1 MNYTDLLTHTTK
13 LKRQVFMASL
23 TSCQIFQIFKLNFM
37 STATITAQDINK
49 LRQATGAGMMDCRK
63 ALTEAGGDFEA
74 AIDWLRKQGQKVAA
88 KRSDREAKE
97 GVVIAKTTADNK
109 TGFIVTISCETDFV
123 SKNADFVA
131 FSQSIADAAVANNVK
146 SAEELNNVVVN
157 GSKVSDL
164 INDKLASIGEKIGIA
179 RFERIDAPYV
189 ASYIHGAYRMGV
201 LVGFNKE
208 TGDAGK
214 DIAMQIAAM
223 NPVAV
228 DPSSVPADVVAR
240 ERAIVME
247 QMKQDPKMAGKPEE
261 MMSKIAEGKLNA
273 FFKESTLN
281 AQAYVKDSSKSVGDY
296 LKTVDPE
303 LKVIEF
309 KRVAVG

>member
-1 MNYTDLLTHTTK
+1 MN
-13 LKRQVFMASL
+13 
-23 TSCQIFQIFKLNFM
+23 FKLYKM
-37 STATITAQDINK
+37 ATATITAQDINK

-63 ALTEAGGDFEA
+63 ALTETGGDFEA

-109 TGFIVTISCETDFV
+109 TGFIVTVACETDFV

-131 FSQSIADAAVANNVK
+131 FAQSIADAAVSNNVK
-146 SAEELNNVVVN
+146 NVDELNEVNVN

-201 LVGFNKE
+201 LVGFNKDAGE
-208 TGDAGK
+208 AGK
-214 DIAMQIAAM
+214 DVAMQIAAM

-228 DPSSVPADVVAR
+228 DAASVSQDIIAR
-240 ERAIVME
+240 ERDIVME

-261 MMSKIAEGKLNA
+261 MIAKIAEGKLNA
-273 FFKESTLN
+273 FFKESTLT
-281 AQAYVKDSSKSVGDY
+281 AQAFVKDASKSVGDY
-296 LKTVDPE
+296 LKTVSPD

-309 KRVAVG
+309 KRVALG